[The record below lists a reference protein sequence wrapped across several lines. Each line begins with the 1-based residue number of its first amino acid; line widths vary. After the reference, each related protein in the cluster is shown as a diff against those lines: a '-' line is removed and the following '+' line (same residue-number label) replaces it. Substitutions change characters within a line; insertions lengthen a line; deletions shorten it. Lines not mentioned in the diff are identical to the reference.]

1 MTFQM
6 YVLEEKMASEQL
18 GEQRG
23 LQIGL
28 QQGRTEGLQQGRT
41 EEKEAVALKMIH
53 RGKSHDEIQE
63 LTDLP
68 PERIQQLVKETR
80 DSEA

>member
-6 YVLEEKMASEQL
+6 YLLEEKMAS
-18 GEQRG
+18 EQRG

-28 QQGRTEGLQQGRT
+28 QRGRTEGLQQG
-41 EEKEAVALKMIH
+41 KEAVAVKLIR

-68 PERIQQLVKETR
+68 LERIQQLVANFE
-80 DSEA
+80 SENLS